1 MANIIIFVLM
11 MLQILS
17 LNIILIIC
25 SYRSFKMENPK
36 KIEILNKAVEVNS
49 NLSSNELYE
58 ISIDKSEGKTTN
70 DGALVVLTGK
80 HTGRSVN
87 DKFIVKD
94 GENDEKIDWGKI
106 NWTII
111 WLGFS

>member
-1 MANIIIFVLM
+1 
-11 MLQILS
+11 
-17 LNIILIIC
+17 
-25 SYRSFKMENPK
+25 MENPK
-36 KIEILNKAVEVNS
+36 KIEILNKAIEVNS

-58 ISIDKSEGKTTN
+58 ISIDKLEGKTTN

-106 NWTII
+106 NAPISI
-111 WLGFS
+111 SNFNKIYESFLNYAQNKILYNLKKLLIKI

>member
-1 MANIIIFVLM
+1 MLHAKIIDAT
-11 MLQILS
+11 Q
-17 LNIILIIC
+17 
-25 SYRSFKMENPK
+25 K

-49 NLSSNELYE
+49 NLSSNELYQ
-58 ISIDKSEGKTTN
+58 ISIDNLEGKTTN

-94 GENDEKIDWGKI
+94 GENDDKIDWGKI
-106 NWTII
+106 NAPISI
-111 WLGFS
+111 SNFDKIYKSFV